1 MSHLVQL
8 LCAAFFLHSQLRC
21 SLPIGILQSF
31 DLIGHIEVISVERR
45 LKSSFNSQMYFHS
58 KDVIYILAILGEV
71 LDSPYFCSSAVLC
84 SFVLFSFLRGATL
97 KFFGALFFGAI
108 SRRESTSVLS

>member
-1 MSHLVQL
+1 M
-8 LCAAFFLHSQLRC
+8 
-21 SLPIGILQSF
+21 
-31 DLIGHIEVISVERR
+31 ERR

-58 KDVIYILAILGEV
+58 KDVIYILAILREV

-84 SFVLFSFLRGATL
+84 SFVFSFFFFLRGATL